1 MKTLFSL
8 AIMIL
13 MSATMTFAQ
22 SEKTLIKTLSVE
34 TAIAAIELPGEITLK
49 HWDSDFIRITA
60 TVSTGNYNEDFLKKL
75 VSAGRYDI
83 ISVSENGQMVIN
95 MPKTVKKVTL
105 NNVTLIENFKFEVSV
120 PYGVE
125 VKTSNTRSAM

>member
-34 TAIAAIELPGEITLK
+34 GAIAAIELPGEVTLK
-49 HWDSDFIRITA
+49 NWESDYIRITA

-83 ISVSENGQMVIN
+83 VSVNENGQMVIN
-95 MPKTVKKVTL
+95 MPKTSKKVTL
-105 NNVTLIENFKFEVSV
+105 SNVTLIENFKFEIYV

-125 VKTSNTRSAM
+125 VKTNSSSSAM

>member
-22 SEKTLIKTLSVE
+22 SEKTLIKTLTSDA
-34 TAIAAIELPGEITLK
+34 AIAAIELPGEITVK
-49 HWDSDFIRITA
+49 NWESDYIRITA
-60 TVSTGNYNEDFLKKL
+60 TVATGNYNEDFLKKL
-75 VSAGRYDI
+75 VAAGRYDI
-83 ISVSENGQMVIN
+83 VSVSENGQMVIN
-95 MPKTVKKVTL
+95 MPKTSRKVTL
-105 NNVTLIENFKFEVSV
+105 NNVTLIENFKFEISV

-125 VKTSNTRSAM
+125 VKTSSIKSAM

>member
-34 TAIAAIELPGEITLK
+34 GAIAAIELPGEVTLK
-49 HWDSDFIRITA
+49 NWESDYIRITA

-83 ISVSENGQMVIN
+83 VSVNENGQMIIN
-95 MPKTVKKVTL
+95 MPKTSKKVTL
-105 NNVTLIENFKFEVSV
+105 SNVTLIENFKFEIYV

-125 VKTSNTRSAM
+125 VKTNSSSSAM